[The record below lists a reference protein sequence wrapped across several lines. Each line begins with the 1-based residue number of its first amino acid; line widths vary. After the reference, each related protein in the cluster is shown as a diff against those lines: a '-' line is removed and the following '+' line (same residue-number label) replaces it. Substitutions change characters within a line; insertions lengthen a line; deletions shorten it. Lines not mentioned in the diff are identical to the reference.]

1 MEHICQYYGTT
12 QETVL
17 IDTLYK
23 KVSLK
28 LIKTFTQS
36 ICPGC
41 QSTRDATLF
50 ITKTDG
56 IRSRDFTTQDQ
67 AMEWFD
73 YWFV

>member
-1 MEHICQYYGTT
+1 MNHICKYYGTT

-28 LIKTFTQS
+28 LIKTFTQY

-41 QSTRDATLF
+41 RSTRDTTLF

-56 IRSRDFTTQDQ
+56 TRSRDFTTQDQ